1 MNFLSLLNFKQSFLK
16 NNCCIPMLSNICLK
30 RCFTRNLTKPVEV
43 LNQRRRSTSAITS
56 PPPAFPKINYKSF
69 ITSVDDTLYDY
80 TSSTID
86 QIATKY
92 VPREMLLQHQE
103 QHEVKNK
110 TVKFE
115 GIYEW
120 QSSNQK
126 DGVIN
131 QNMASVNFSCNMSI
145 ASKKYLQK
153 YSLALHD
160 EDRLPLKDQNG
171 RQVVTDEEDGSR
183 EGKENQIL
191 DFKKL
196 RSLPKLK

>member
-1 MNFLSLLNFKQSFLK
+1 MS
-16 NNCCIPMLSNICLK
+16 
-30 RCFTRNLTKPVEV
+30 EV
-43 LNQRRRSTSAITS
+43 TTS
-56 PPPAFPKINYKSF
+56 PPLSSSFFPKINYKSF
-69 ITSVDDTLYDY
+69 VTSVDDTLYDY

-86 QIATKY
+86 QIASKY

-103 QHEVKNK
+103 QREVKNK

-115 GIYEW
+115 GVYEW
-120 QSSNQK
+120 KSSNHK

-131 QNMASVNFSCNMSI
+131 QNISSVNFSCNMSI

-153 YSLALHD
+153 YSLALND

-171 RQVVTDEEDGSR
+171 RQAAADEEDGGR
-183 EGKENQIL
+183 EGKENRIL

-196 RSLPKLK
+196 RTLQKLK

>member
-1 MNFLSLLNFKQSFLK
+1 M
-16 NNCCIPMLSNICLK
+16 
-30 RCFTRNLTKPVEV
+30 
-43 LNQRRRSTSAITS
+43 SAITS
-56 PPPAFPKINYKSF
+56 PPSAFPKINYKSLG
-69 ITSVDDTLYDY
+69 TSVDDTLYDY

-86 QIATKY
+86 QIASKY

-103 QHEVKNK
+103 QREVKNK

-115 GIYEW
+115 GVYEW
-120 QSSNQK
+120 QSSNHK

-131 QNMASVNFSCNMSI
+131 QTSVNFSCNMSI

-171 RQVVTDEEDGSR
+171 RQAVADEEDGGR
-183 EGKENQIL
+183 EGKENRIL